1 MFEQK
6 LTIVLKTPL
15 LLLIQVHMDKNH
27 SNGKSALKISAPQ
40 KRKKTDFV
48 YEESSSK
55 NETPVVL
62 LVECKFCNHK
72 FKFMSQLGEEYN
84 QKCPMCPRYSSS
96 HVFTNFESTHLLTK
110 KFMK

>member
-1 MFEQK
+1 
-6 LTIVLKTPL
+6 
-15 LLLIQVHMDKNH
+15 MDKNH

-40 KRKKTDFV
+40 KRKKSDFV

-96 HVFTNFESTHLLTK
+96 HVFTNFESTHLLREHSHMTSDV
-110 KFMK
+110 FWTFLTYLP